1 MMWMLLTSE
10 WLKTK
15 RTAIRWFTFC
25 MPVVFSSCAAVY
37 LSVRSGFTQ
46 EFAFEG
52 FFTLWTVFII
62 PVGAGVLSGAVV
74 HSEELAGDFNGFLAT
89 GIPRARLYLG
99 KFLILL
105 FCLSACTLIAVLT
118 FCAGMNIASPGH
130 VSPGLFIAAAALSV
144 AGSLPLLALHLWV
157 SFLWGMGASVGM
169 SICGLLMAALLGL
182 TRLGLAAWPLVPW
195 TWPVK
200 LGMLPGACFLKDGGT
215 MPSSAVISGMAR
227 TGAAGL
233 AAVSAGLTLS
243 LIGGIIWFNIWEGR
257 KTYG

>member
-1 MMWMLLTSE
+1 MMWMLLSSE

-25 MPVVFSSCAAVY
+25 MPVVFSSCAAAY
-37 LSVRSGFTQ
+37 LSVRSEFTQ

-74 HSEELAGDFNGFLAT
+74 HSEELAGDFNGFLAA

-99 KFLILL
+99 KFLLL
-105 FCLSACTLIAVLT
+105 IFCMSTCTCIAVLA
-118 FCAGMNIASPGH
+118 FYAGVDIEA
-130 VSPGLFIAAAALSV
+130 PGLFIAAAALSV
-144 AGSLPLLALHLWV
+144 AGALPLLALHLWV

-182 TRLGLAAWPLVPW
+182 TRLGSAAWPLVPW

-200 LGMLPGACFLKDGGT
+200 LGMLPGACFLKEGGT
-215 MPSSAVISGMAR
+215 IPSTAVISGMAR

-233 AAVSAGLTLS
+233 AAVSAGLVFF